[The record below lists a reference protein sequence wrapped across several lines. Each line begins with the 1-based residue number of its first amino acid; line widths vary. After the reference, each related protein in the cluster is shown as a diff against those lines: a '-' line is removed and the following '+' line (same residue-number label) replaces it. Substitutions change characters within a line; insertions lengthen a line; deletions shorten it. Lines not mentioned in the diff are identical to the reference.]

1 MAEAAASGTISREA
15 LGRVA
20 RLGDLY
26 DATNDKFCGFSIF
39 QEQLPP
45 DSPAITTTHSHHIDS
60 KVEITSSL
68 NDKFS
73 ALEIEADLKL
83 SILAGM
89 IKVEGSAKYLNEKKN
104 SKKSAECVLVYKAKT
119 VVEQLQLFDDE
130 VKKRISLD
138 ALKYLEA
145 THVVV
150 KIYWG
155 ANCTVRVTDENIEQN
170 HKKEVEGNLKAHVER
185 LKKAFK
191 ISGEAGVKFTEDE
204 KTAFNKFSSEIFGD
218 ILPDSSD
225 KVPTT
230 FENAVEMIRKMPLL
244 IQNSNNGNGIPLTY
258 VMFPLSSPAFRNFLR
273 VSDLEHQTFR
283 KLEEE
288 GIAQVIR
295 LYDHILEFT
304 QEARDQVEEMN
315 K

>member
-1 MAEAAASGTISREA
+1 MTEAASDTISREA
-15 LGRVA
+15 LGRIA

-26 DATNDKFCGFSIF
+26 DATSDNFCGVSIF

-45 DSPAITTTHSHHIDS
+45 HSPAITTTDNHRIHS
-60 KVEITSSL
+60 KVQITSSL
-68 NDKFS
+68 NDKLS
-73 ALEIEADLKL
+73 ALEVEADLKL
-83 SILAGM
+83 SVLAGM
-89 IKVEGSAKYLNEKKN
+89 IKLGGSAKYLNEKKN

-138 ALKYLEA
+138 ALKYREA

-155 ANCTVRVTDENIEQN
+155 ANCTVRVTDDNSEQKD
-170 HKKEVEGNLKAHVER
+170 KKEVEGNLKAHVER